1 MWHDRNVRSRAG
13 ESVFK
18 MIPKEF
24 KCVSVFSISAK
35 TGLVKADFR
44 DSGQIAGKTIAA
56 FRFRGEMEISSRKAE
71 RFRGKKLP
79 FANTAAC
86 VVTTGKG
93 AIRSMPEKDAVPA
106 LPERAE

>member
-24 KCVSVFSISAK
+24 KCVSIFSISAK

-44 DSGQIAGKTIAA
+44 ADC
-56 FRFRGEMEISSRKAE
+56 GEENCGFPISR
-71 RFRGKKLP
+71 
-79 FANTAAC
+79 
-86 VVTTGKG
+86 
-93 AIRSMPEKDAVPA
+93 
-106 LPERAE
+106 

>member
-1 MWHDRNVRSRAG
+1 MFLFSVYRQKQGLSRQ
-13 ESVFK
+13 
-18 MIPKEF
+18 
-24 KCVSVFSISAK
+24 
-35 TGLVKADFR
+35 T
-44 DSGQIAGKTIAA
+44 SGQIAGKTIAD

-71 RFRGKKLP
+71 RSRGKKLR

-93 AIRSMPEKDAVPA
+93 AIRSMPEKDAVPV

>member
-44 DSGQIAGKTIAA
+44 ADC
-56 FRFRGEMEISSRKAE
+56 GEDNCGFPISR
-71 RFRGKKLP
+71 
-79 FANTAAC
+79 
-86 VVTTGKG
+86 
-93 AIRSMPEKDAVPA
+93 
-106 LPERAE
+106 

>member
-1 MWHDRNVRSRAG
+1 MNIVVIGGVAAGTKAAAKLLRQDRTAQVT
-13 ESVFK
+13 VY
-18 MIPKEF
+18 
-24 KCVSVFSISAK
+24 
-35 TGLVKADFR
+35 
-44 DSGQIAGKTIAA
+44 TIAA

-71 RFRGKKLP
+71 RSRGKKLR

-93 AIRSMPEKDAVPA
+93 AIRSVPEKDAVPA